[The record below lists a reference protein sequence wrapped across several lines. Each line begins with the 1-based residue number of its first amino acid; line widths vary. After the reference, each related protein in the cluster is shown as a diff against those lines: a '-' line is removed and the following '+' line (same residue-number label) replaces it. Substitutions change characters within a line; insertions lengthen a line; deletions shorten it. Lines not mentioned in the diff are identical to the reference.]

1 MNQPTQS
8 LDHKEQKRCV
18 CAEKKSLIQ
27 ILSSPVSL
35 NSSLLRQKLNVNLR
49 IDHNIW
55 KNANPYQ
62 REEVVAWGA
71 MVQQG
76 REEGGKRMGSLAL
89 LILDLLP

>member
-1 MNQPTQS
+1 MRLCRKKVTHTDIIIASILEQQPAQAKT
-8 LDHKEQKRCV
+8 
-18 CAEKKSLIQ
+18 
-27 ILSSPVSL
+27 
-35 NSSLLRQKLNVNLR
+35 LNVNLR

-55 KNANPYQ
+55 KTANPYQ